1 MMWFLAPLVFL
12 VQGVQWMEW
21 HGSWWWQDD
30 QGYWHKYEN
39 YQPEQSWGGQ
49 WQDWYDWSQW
59 VPQGHGSWEWPEQMP
74 ARGLP
79 AEGRHRSP
87 SPRHIPTTWRGTR
100 HGHSTGVRL
109 KQNPYSM
116 PRIPEQEDEEDDMG
130 LGLNSQPS
138 NMPGSGLP
146 AEGIAPEQI
155 DQMLGMLGEL
165 FGARNHRYDNR
176 GYRSQIRRQLRYK
189 LKQWKIPEPSWLED
203 RGQTMKVQHYRDKAF
218 AWMKA
223 LKEGSRVPPPMPQ
236 EGLPEEGKLGQVK
249 HLQQQMSDLQQNLQ
263 QWVQSLPPVPA
274 EFQNSAEVQNSAE
287 IPHQEGTTP
296 GPTEVESKDESSSSE
311 SSMDVEDPRKT
322 RSEPPPSPRPNASTG
337 LPVEGIPMGTAMEV
351 TCENGAVVAR
361 PVIPAEDATA
371 TAPPT
376 HVEQPVPVGGLPVEG
391 SIQSSVGSS
400 WVPVEETPT
409 EASFNVLDGMETVA
423 SEVLEEEEKA

>member
-1 MMWFLAPLVFL
+1 MVSSSVWCF
-12 VQGVQWMEW
+12 
-21 HGSWWWQDD
+21 
-30 QGYWHKYEN
+30 
-39 YQPEQSWGGQ
+39 
-49 WQDWYDWSQW
+49 WSRVCSGW
-59 VPQGHGSWEWPEQMP
+59 SG
-74 ARGLP
+74 
-79 AEGRHRSP
+79 
-87 SPRHIPTTWRGTR
+87 
-100 HGHSTGVRL
+100 
-109 KQNPYSM
+109 
-116 PRIPEQEDEEDDMG
+116 MG
-130 LGLNSQPS
+130 LGGGKMTRATGTSTKTTSLSRA
-138 NMPGSGLP
+138 GVASGKT
-146 AEGIAPEQI
+146 
-155 DQMLGMLGEL
+155 GMT
-165 FGARNHRYDNR
+165 GANGCLKVMVLESGQNR
-176 GYRSQIRRQLRYK
+176 CL
-189 LKQWKIPEPSWLED
+189 LE
-203 RGQTMKVQHYRDKAF
+203 AC
-218 AWMKA
+218 
-223 LKEGSRVPPPMPQ
+223 
-236 EGLPEEGKLGQVK
+236 
-249 HLQQQMSDLQQNLQ
+249 QNLQ

-287 IPHQEGTTP
+287 ISHQEGTTP

-351 TCENGAVVAR
+351 TCENGEVVGR
-361 PVIPAEDATA
+361 PVATA

>member
-1 MMWFLAPLVFL
+1 
-12 VQGVQWMEW
+12 
-21 HGSWWWQDD
+21 
-30 QGYWHKYEN
+30 
-39 YQPEQSWGGQ
+39 
-49 WQDWYDWSQW
+49 
-59 VPQGHGSWEWPEQMP
+59 
-74 ARGLP
+74 
-79 AEGRHRSP
+79 
-87 SPRHIPTTWRGTR
+87 
-100 HGHSTGVRL
+100 
-109 KQNPYSM
+109 M
-116 PRIPEQEDEEDDMG
+116 PRIPEQEDEEDDVG

-165 FGARNHRYDNR
+165 FGTRNHRYDNR